1 LSGTVFSVEIP
12 LKKLLKTGK
21 KALKYVAPPKFPTMR
36 RDLSLVVDTKVT
48 FGELQ
53 KIIKAQK
60 IHFLTE
66 TKVFSVFEG
75 KPLDEGKKAI
85 ALSFLLN
92 KTDASLTDKDAD
104 AVMQK
109 LMTAFEQ
116 SGAVIRR

>member
-1 LSGTVFSVEIP
+1 
-12 LKKLLKTGK
+12 
-21 KALKYVAPPKFPTMR
+21 MR

-48 FGELQ
+48 FGDLQ
-53 KIIKAQK
+53 KIVKSQK
-60 IHFLTE
+60 INFLTE

-85 ALSFLLN
+85 ALSFHLN
-92 KTDASLTDKDAD
+92 KSDASLTDKDAD